1 MMMMTPVTEENFNR
15 EVLASSVPVLVHF
28 RAPWCGICRLVLPT
42 LDSFQSERT
51 DRLRVFDVNAD
62 ENLRLAN
69 RYQLRTLP
77 TLLYIEN
84 GEVMGRIEGFQGRDA
99 LWAQLEDVVCRQRL
113 DGGLRNMLF
122 SRSA

>member
-99 LWAQLEDVVCRQRL
+99 LRAQLEDIVCRQRL